1 MAKVKAG
8 IKRRAETT
16 NDRSSQMILVTK
28 LVGIIGNATV
38 NLPSV
43 EMMRRKVLPMLSQA
57 YQETGRF
64 VLCGSVVANPKTVMI
79 FSSQK
84 GIEFLLNISL
94 AMIHSLCAP
103 VPKCDF
109 NKAALQLS

>member
-1 MAKVKAG
+1 M
-8 IKRRAETT
+8 
-16 NDRSSQMILVTK
+16 L
-28 LVGIIGNATV
+28 V

-43 EMMRRKVLPMLSQA
+43 EMIRRKALPVLSQA

-94 AMIHSLCAP
+94 AMVHSLCAP
-103 VPKCDF
+103 MCAPMPKCDF